1 MKAEDDRHAI
11 ALPRLLRNHTAIS
24 RRGAGVFG
32 GATTRDTPPVGPR
45 PSQIRCHI
53 AAGRHRRLMAVDD
66 VRERP
71 VSMDL
76 YDSNGLR
83 IQLVNATR
91 SLNISAGVWKPSVL
105 LGLWF
110 SCLAIALSWGCE

>member
-1 MKAEDDRHAI
+1 M
-11 ALPRLLRNHTAIS
+11 
-24 RRGAGVFG
+24 
-32 GATTRDTPPVGPR
+32 GPR

-76 YDSNGLR
+76 YDSNGSESGSSAWRLIR
-83 IQLVNATR
+83 QPR
-91 SLNISAGVWKPSVL
+91 SHNRQR
-105 LGLWF
+105 
-110 SCLAIALSWGCE
+110 